1 MRRCWIAAKADYRP
15 CLSSCTQH
23 RDQWMRPTG
32 ECAHKIFFKNL
43 NPRPPRLRIA
53 SVGHCHQRPPSTTK
67 CSQAPPMATAH
78 RPQGVTV
85 PLHWFAGCP
94 SPLVPRC
101 GVPGASG
108 VRPATAPAMLLGNA
122 APAQGSA
129 PTQTLDT
136 SSRPQSWEP
145 AHAAG
150 PACRDLLPS
159 LERHDLTQVARH
171 PAAADTLPAR
181 RTGFNVGT
189 HRARER
195 TAVRGLARSSTGA
208 ASPFARCVSCPPC
221 SRKFS

>member
-23 RDQWMRPTG
+23 RDHWMRSMG
-32 ECAHKIFFKNL
+32 ECAHKIFFQK
-43 NPRPPRLRIA
+43 PESTASPPAYSQCRA
-53 SVGHCHQRPPSTTK
+53 TPPATSK
-67 CSQAPPMATAH
+67 HYQVLPCAANRHGTAH

-94 SPLVPRC
+94 SSLVPRC
-101 GVPGASG
+101 GVPGA
-108 VRPATAPAMLLGNA
+108 RPAAEDCGAGTGHRLPPPSHGTGAG
-122 APAQGSA
+122 
-129 PTQTLDT
+129 
-136 SSRPQSWEP
+136 RP
-145 AHAAG
+145 
-150 PACRDLLPS
+150 PACRNLLPA
-159 LERHDLTQVARH
+159 LERRDLAPVARH

-181 RTGFNVGT
+181 RMGFNVGT